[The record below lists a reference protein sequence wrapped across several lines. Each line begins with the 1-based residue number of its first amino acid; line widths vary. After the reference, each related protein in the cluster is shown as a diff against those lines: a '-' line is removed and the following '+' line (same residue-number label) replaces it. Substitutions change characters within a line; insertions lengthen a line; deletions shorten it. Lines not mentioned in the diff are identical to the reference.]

1 MLLGLFGLNARPKS
15 SEPQYSYQARKRLLS
30 AAELSFYQ
38 VLARLAGTRFAVCS
52 KVRLADVF
60 SVSGREGT
68 QAARNRINQKH
79 IDFLLCDPRTMAPI
93 LGIELDDSSHQR
105 ADRVQ
110 RDDFVDE
117 IFRVAD
123 VPLLR
128 VRAQKSYNTEER
140 VELIKKNLRSNG
152 SAAQRGPSAR

>member
-1 MLLGLFGLNARPKS
+1 MLLGLFGLNPRPKS
-15 SEPQYSYQARKRLLS
+15 SEPQYSYQARKSLLS

-38 VLARLAGTRFAVCS
+38 VLARLVGTRFAVCG

-79 IDFLLCDPRTMAPI
+79 IDFLLCDPRTMAPL

-105 ADRVQ
+105 ADRSQ

-117 IFRVAD
+117 VFRIAG

-128 VRAQKSYNTEER
+128 VRAQKSYNTEELAG
-140 VELIKKNLRSNG
+140 LIKQNLRSGG
-152 SAAQRGPSAR
+152 SPAQSQPAAR